1 MVNISMNLAELI
13 LIILVAAIVGVTYYY
28 VFQKKR
34 MSKKEQK
41 LRIQPKLIVDEI
53 IPNLEIIKTPGS
65 PVVQCNPNISLII
78 QNIGFGRAMN
88 VEIEGCVVFEVS
100 APNKSIA
107 SCFYFS
113 NRPQDVVGS
122 IKINNTSING
132 NSEQQTMNMYIHG
145 FAVSDKAI
153 DEGIRLQV
161 SYTDIYCSE
170 RYTDIY
176 DEKSCVNTAHS
187 LTSLFKKT
195 LSGEIKSIIWPGSE
209 RIYLGSGLNSN

>member
-1 MVNISMNLAELI
+1 MVNITMNVAELI
-13 LIILVAAIVGVTYYY
+13 LIILVAAIVGIIYYY

-34 MSKKEQK
+34 MAKKEQK
-41 LRIQPKLIVDEI
+41 LRIQPKLIIEEI
-53 IPNLEIIKTPGS
+53 IPNLEIIQTPGS

-113 NRPQDVVGS
+113 NRPQDGVGS

-132 NSEQQTMNMYIHG
+132 NSEQQTMNMYMHG

-176 DEKSCVNTAHS
+176 DKESCVKAAHS

-195 LSGEIKSIIWPGSE
+195 LGGEIKCIIWPGSE
-209 RIYLGSGLNSN
+209 RIYLGSGLKSD

>member
-1 MVNISMNLAELI
+1 VVNISMSLAELI

-34 MSKKEQK
+34 TSKKEQK
-41 LRIQPKLIVDEI
+41 IRIQPKLIVDEI

-65 PVVQCNPNISLII
+65 PVVQCKPNVSLVI

-88 VEIEGCVVFEVS
+88 VEIEGYVVFEVS
-100 APNKSIA
+100 APDKSIA

-113 NRPQDVVGS
+113 NRPQNDVGS
-122 IKINNTSING
+122 IKINNMSIKG
-132 NSEQQTMNMYIHG
+132 DSGQQTVNMYIHG

-153 DEGIRLQV
+153 DEGIRLQI

-170 RYTDIY
+170 IYTDIY
-176 DEKSCVNTAHS
+176 DEKSCVKMADS
-187 LTSLFKKT
+187 LAPLFKKT
-195 LSGEIKSIIWPGSE
+195 LSGEVRSVIWPDSE